1 MDFFTVLFGFLPL
14 LILAFIFR
22 WVRQLKINSE
32 TQIKQNKEIISL
44 LKNKG

>member
-32 TQIKQNKEIISL
+32 TQIKQSKEIISL
-44 LKNKG
+44 LRNKG